1 MIEHLPESCKLVVM
15 AVFALVLSS
24 CGYDYKEILRV
35 TNPDGA
41 VDAVA
46 IDLLTGATV
55 ATPTK
60 IYVGDKG
67 FEIKGEPVFVADYV
81 GGLTMAWHGD
91 ANLIVRVEKARVFSF
106 ANSID
111 VKTSTGVKKISIVL
125 SVEKSYE

>member
-1 MIEHLPESCKLVVM
+1 MVKRIFT
-15 AVFALVLSS
+15 VFFFSIILCS

-35 TNPDGA
+35 TNTDGTI
-41 VDAVA
+41 DAVA

-81 GGLTMAWHGD
+81 DGLTMVWDGAH
-91 ANLIVRVEKARVFSF
+91 LVVRAKRARVFSF
-106 ANSID
+106 VDSVD
-111 VKTSTGVKKISIVL
+111 VESSDGVKKISITLNILNRVKL
-125 SVEKSYE
+125 

>member
-1 MIEHLPESCKLVVM
+1 MKKYKIFML
-15 AVFALVLSS
+15 FVLILTVSS

-35 TNPDGA
+35 TNADGT

-60 IYVGDKG
+60 IYVGSKG

-81 GGLTMAWHGD
+81 EGLTMVWHGD
-91 ANLIVRVEKARVFSF
+91 SRLVIRAKRARVFSF
-106 ANSID
+106 VGS
-111 VKTSTGVKKISIVL
+111 VGVESGEGVKKISITLEILNKIKV
-125 SVEKSYE
+125 